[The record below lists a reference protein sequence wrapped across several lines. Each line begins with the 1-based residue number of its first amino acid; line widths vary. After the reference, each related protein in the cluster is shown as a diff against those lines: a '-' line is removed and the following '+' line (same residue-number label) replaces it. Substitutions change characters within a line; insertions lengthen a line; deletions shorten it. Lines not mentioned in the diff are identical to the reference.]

1 MAYGQLKDLL
11 HTVTILAGPNGAFVD
26 DIVRLT
32 GKSRRTAYRLITLAE
47 ELGIPVVSEADY
59 TDNRRT
65 RYSLEPDFG
74 RRLPNLTVPDF
85 ELTTGEAIALYALR
99 SASDGLHVNSIGS
112 GLQSAF
118 SKLSALLPG
127 DLLDRL
133 ERVQTLFLPSSSL
146 RKDYSEKDEL
156 IDALIAA
163 TLQSET
169 VWIEYHAFSDEQTR
183 RYEIDPLHFFLDQ
196 GGIYLFVRTSYY
208 GDIRTL
214 ALERIQSV
222 ERTQKKFERPVD
234 FDPEQ
239 MRSVPFGLISG
250 EPQDVRIRFTK
261 NIARYIREKTWAASQ
276 KLSDQNDGGLV
287 LEMNVSG
294 LLEVQRWVQSFGPDA
309 EALQP
314 PELRQAIAQAHRE
327 AAELYR

>member
-11 HTVTILAGPNGAFVD
+11 HTVTLLGRPSGAFVD
-26 DIVRLT
+26 DIVSAT

-47 ELGIPVVSEADY
+47 ELGFPVVSEPDY

-65 RYSLEPDFG
+65 HYSLEADFG

-85 ELTTGEAIALYALR
+85 ELTTGEAVALYALR
-99 SASDGLHVNSIGS
+99 SASDGLRVNSIGS
-112 GLQSAF
+112 GLESAF
-118 SKLSALLPG
+118 SKLAALLPG
-127 DLLDRL
+127 DMLDRL
-133 ERVQTLFLPSSSL
+133 ERVQTLFLPSTSL
-146 RKDYSEKDEL
+146 RKDYSAKDDIIDTL
-156 IDALIAA
+156 ISA

-169 VWIEYHAFSDEQTR
+169 VWIEYHAFSDQQTR

-196 GGIYLFVRTSYY
+196 GGIYLFVRTSFY

-222 ERTQKKFERPVD
+222 ERTKKNFERPAN

-250 EPQDVRIRFTK
+250 EPQDVRIRFSK
-261 NIARYIREKTWAASQ
+261 NIARYIKEKTWAASQ

-309 EALQP
+309 EALDP
-314 PELRQAIAQAHRE
+314 LELRDAIAEAHRE